1 MVLEQSLVYLNHSEI
16 LVVRSQSEKDGRGV
30 AQGWII
36 TTREGIVGGIVFY
49 VTKIKAGGEE

>member
-1 MVLEQSLVYLNHSEI
+1 MGES
-16 LVVRSQSEKDGRGV
+16 V

-49 VTKIKAGGEE
+49 VTKIKAGEKNRFTFQILIVLL